1 MKLYMKQKKFS
12 LKQDF
17 DILDADQRPVYHVE
31 GKLMSLKRKLRIFD
45 SQTNEELAA
54 VEQQLVA
61 LTPTLNI
68 FYQNERIA
76 TIRKKITFFRP
87 SYVIDVLGW
96 TIEGDYFAHDY
107 NVLDADG
114 NLIADISKKLFS
126 WSDTFEIDIKDPTAN
141 PTVVLAVVLAIDMA
155 MDSQK

>member
-17 DILDADQRPVYHVE
+17 DIFDAEERPIYHIE
-31 GKLMSLKRKLRIFD
+31 GKLMSLKRKLKVYD
-45 SQTNEELAA
+45 SQTKEELAA

-61 LTPTLNI
+61 FTPTMNI

-76 TIRKKITFFRP
+76 TIRKKITFLRP

-96 TIEGDYFAHDY
+96 TIDGDYFAHDY
-107 NVLDADG
+107 NVLDG
-114 NLIADISKKLFS
+114 NGDLIADISKKLFS
-126 WSDTFEIDIKDPTAN
+126 WSDTFEIDIKDPTVN